1 MTNEKLIAVV
11 GATGSQGGGL
21 VRAIL
26 DDPNHEFRVRAL
38 TRSATTEKARALAEA
53 GAEVVEA
60 DLDDGPSMR
69 RAFEGADGA
78 FVVTNY
84 WAERTP
90 EEEATRTR
98 ASMELAQADT
108 AALAAKQAGVGHV
121 IWSTLE
127 DTREFFVGD
136 EHVPSVGDEHVP
148 SGRDAGVPDV
158 DGAYKVPHFDAKGE
172 ADAAFREYDVPTT
185 FLRTTFF
192 YEGFAGGLGPVRGDD
207 GTLVLTLPMADQ
219 LMSAIAVADI
229 GRTALG
235 VFRRGQELVGA
246 TVSIAGDHLNGEQYA
261 AALGDA
267 LGEEVLY
274 RPLGWDDFR
283 AQGFPGAVEMG
294 NMFQYYAQN
303 SARFVGARDLSA
315 VRALNPDLL
324 SFRDWLALPDNDIRA

>member
-1 MTNEKLIAVV
+1 MGDDMTNEKLIAVV

-38 TRSATTEKARALAEA
+38 TRSATSEKARALADA

-98 ASMELAQADT
+98 AAMELAQADT

-121 IWSTLE
+121 VWSTLE
-127 DTREFFVGD
+127 DTREFFGSD
-136 EHVPSVGDEHVP
+136 Q
-148 SGRDAGVPDV
+148 GVPDV
-158 DGAYKVPHFDAKGE
+158 DGAYKVPHFDAKAE
-172 ADAAFREYDVPTT
+172 ADAMFREYDVPTT
-185 FLRTTFF
+185 FLRTTLFF
-192 YEGFAGGLGPVRGDD
+192 EGFAGGLGPVRGDD

-219 LMSAIAVADI
+219 LMSAIAVGDI

-246 TVSIAGDHLNGEQYA
+246 TVGIAGDHLTGEQYA

-274 RPLGWDDFR
+274 RPLGWDEFR

-303 SARFVGARDLSA
+303 SARFVGDRDLSA
-315 VRALNPDLL
+315 VRALNPGLL

>member
-1 MTNEKLIAVV
+1 MTNQKLIAVV

-38 TRSATTEKARALAEA
+38 TRSAGSEKARELADA

-69 RAFEGADGA
+69 RAFDGADGA

-84 WAERTP
+84 WAQRTP
-90 EEEATRTR
+90 EEEAARTR
-98 ASMELAQADT
+98 AAMELAQADT
-108 AALAAKQAGVGHV
+108 AALAAKQAGVDHV
-121 IWSTLE
+121 IWSALE
-127 DTREFFVGD
+127 DTREFFGNNR
-136 EHVPSVGDEHVP
+136 S
-148 SGRDAGVPDV
+148 VPDV
-158 DGAYKVPHFDAKGE
+158 DGTYKVPHFDAKGE
-172 ADAAFREYDVPTT
+172 ADAMFREYDVPTT

-192 YEGFAGGLGPVRGDD
+192 FEGFAGGLGPVRGDD

-219 LMSAIAVADI
+219 SMSGIAVDDI

-235 VFRRGQELVGA
+235 VFRRGPELVGA
-246 TVSIAGDHLNGEQYA
+246 TVSIAGDHLTGEQYA

-267 LGEEVLY
+267 IGEEVLY
-274 RPLGWDDFR
+274 RPLGWDQFR

-303 SARFVGARDLSA
+303 SARFVGDRDLSA
-315 VRALNPDLL
+315 VRGLNPGLL
-324 SFRDWLALPDNDIRA
+324 SFRDWLALPGNDIRV

>member
-26 DDPNHEFRVRAL
+26 EDPSHEFRVRAL
-38 TRSATTEKARALAEA
+38 TRSARSEKARELADA

-60 DLDDGPSMR
+60 DLADGPSMR

-90 EEEATRTR
+90 EEEASRTR
-98 ASMELAQADT
+98 AAMELAQADI

-127 DTREFFVGD
+127 DTREFFGTD
-136 EHVPSVGDEHVP
+136 H
-148 SGRDAGVPDV
+148 GVPDV

-172 ADAAFREYDVPTT
+172 ADAVFREYDVPTT

-192 YEGFAGGLGPVRGDD
+192 YEGFAGGLAPSRGDD
-207 GTLVLTLPMADQ
+207 GALVLTLPMADQ
-219 LMSAIAVADI
+219 LMSGIAVGDI

-235 VFRRGQELVGA
+235 VFRRGTELVGA
-246 TVSIAGDHLNGEQYA
+246 TVAIAGDHLTGEQYA

-267 LGEEVLY
+267 LGEDVLY
-274 RPLGWDDFR
+274 RPLGWDEFR

-303 SARFVGARDLSA
+303 SARCVGDRDLSA
-315 VRALNPDLL
+315 ARALNPGLL
-324 SFRDWLALPDNDIRA
+324 SFRDWLALPDNTIRVQ

>member
-38 TRSATTEKARALAEA
+38 TRSATSEKARALADA
-53 GAEVVEA
+53 GAQVVEA

-98 ASMELAQADT
+98 AAMELAQADT

-121 IWSTLE
+121 VWSTLE
-127 DTREFFVGD
+127 DTREFFVGE
-136 EHVPSVGDEHVP
+136 EHAP
-148 SGRDAGVPDV
+148 SGSDQSVPDV
-158 DGAYKVPHFDAKGE
+158 DGAYKVPHFDAKAE
-172 ADAAFREYDVPTT
+172 ADAMFREYDVPTT
-185 FLRTTFF
+185 FLRTTLFF
-192 YEGFAGGLGPVRGDD
+192 EGFAGGLGPVRGDD

-246 TVSIAGDHLNGEQYA
+246 TVSIAGDHLTGEQYA
-261 AALGDA
+261 AALGGA

-303 SARFVGARDLSA
+303 SARFVGDRDLSA

-324 SFRDWLALPDNDIRA
+324 SFRDWLALPENDIRA